1 VRLVDTNVIV
11 RYVLGDARDPKTAL
25 AIDFIER
32 QCSAERPGLVTSVVL
47 VELVWVLGSRYRLK
61 KREIVAAID
70 ALVQNANL
78 QLDSEDELLAALD
91 AYREYAVDFADCLI
105 AARQCPGHIRGHF
118 RPKGGPSIPIPT
130 IANRLLIHA
139 RNDFPRSLCP
149 DVWTDRR

>member
-1 VRLVDTNVIV
+1 MRLVDTNVIV
-11 RYVLGDARDPKTAL
+11 RYVLGDARAPKTAL

-47 VELVWVLGSRYRLK
+47 AELVWVLGSRYRLK

-105 AARQCPGHIRGHF
+105 AAR
-118 RPKGGPSIPIPT
+118 
-130 IANRLLIHA
+130 ANALGISA
-139 RNDFPRSLCP
+139 ATF
-149 DVWTDRR
+149 DRRAARLSPFQLLQTGS